1 MKHSVTFN
9 EERQRY
15 EIVLFYQEKNAYTAH
30 FLPLKSLND
39 PKTGRWMLEQ
49 LLNRSENYAPLSD
62 T

>member
-15 EIVLFYQEKNAYTAH
+15 EIVLFYKEEFAYTPH
-30 FLPLKSLND
+30 YLPLKSLNN
-39 PKTGRWMLEQ
+39 PEIGRWMLEQ
-49 LLNRSENYAPLSD
+49 LLNRSENDAPPSN